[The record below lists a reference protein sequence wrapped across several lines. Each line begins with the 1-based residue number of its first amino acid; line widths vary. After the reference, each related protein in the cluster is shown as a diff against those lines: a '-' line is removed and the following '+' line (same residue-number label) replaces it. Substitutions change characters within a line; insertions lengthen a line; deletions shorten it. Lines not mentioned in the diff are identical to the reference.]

1 MTGVGFEPTSA
12 NTEDL
17 KSSPLDHSGIQSG
30 GLVPL
35 KFSGKLVD

>member
-17 KSSPLDHSGIQSG
+17 KSSPLDRSGIQSG

-35 KFSGKLVD
+35 KCPDKLVD

>member
-30 GLVPL
+30 GLCPVL
-35 KFSGKLVD
+35 NNISVK